1 MSGDV
6 VFNFSKNAKISVPA
20 SEFAASLQ
28 GDDGQPYDKCQLLF
42 DVNDANILGD
52 NFLRSAYIVYD
63 LDDNEISLA
72 QVKYTSA
79 SSISALT

>member
-1 MSGDV
+1 MS
-6 VFNFSKNAKISVPA
+6 IT
-20 SEFAASLQ
+20 
-28 GDDGQPYDKCQLLF
+28 F

-79 SSISALT
+79 SVFLP